1 MAEKPQRVAI
11 YPRVSTDDQDPEN
24 QIIQLREFCERWEGH
39 ECVAEYVD
47 RESGTR
53 VDAGG

>member
-53 VDAGG
+53 GDAGG